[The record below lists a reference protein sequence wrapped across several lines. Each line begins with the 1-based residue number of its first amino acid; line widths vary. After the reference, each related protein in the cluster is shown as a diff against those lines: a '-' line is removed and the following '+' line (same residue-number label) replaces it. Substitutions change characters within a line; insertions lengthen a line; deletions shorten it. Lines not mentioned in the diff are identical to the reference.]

1 MKRWV
6 YTQQGNVDKRF
17 SDYSRDVDR
26 TAGLPSDTPCL
37 VSLPVINISTMTKA
51 DLIEN
56 VRVESGLSKK
66 EAVEIVESVLAILKE
81 TLSSGAA
88 VKVSGFGK
96 FYVTQKS
103 NRNGRNPQTGE
114 SLTIN
119 ARKVLTFKPSTLL
132 KQKINKD

>member
-1 MKRWV
+1 MLGLHFG
-6 YTQQGNVDKRF
+6 GNADKGF
-17 SDYSRDVDR
+17 SAYFRDANR
-26 TAGLPSDTPCL
+26 TAGLARDTPCL
-37 VSLPVINISTMTKA
+37 VSLLVINIPTMTKA

-56 VRVESGLSKK
+56 VRVESVLSKK

-81 TLSSGAA
+81 TLSSGEA

-96 FYVTQKS
+96 FYVTQKR